1 MHAGAARWQPCDFR
15 RVPSSVSP
23 RFAPIFIAS
32 FIHTGRHLRPAR
44 STPMRAQSDSW
55 LVLPLLPIFLIGVPP
70 MLLFSLLGFPGIV
83 ILGVLLICVGLTERL
98 EANSDFNQQI
108 IVHGYARQSERNLQ
122 ASTLH
127 SAVRFATLV
136 DLAGAGLITVG
147 LLGFYYLG

>member
-1 MHAGAARWQPCDFR
+1 
-15 RVPSSVSP
+15 
-23 RFAPIFIAS
+23 
-32 FIHTGRHLRPAR
+32 
-44 STPMRAQSDSW
+44 MRTQSDSW

-122 ASTLH
+122 ASQLH
-127 SAVRFATLV
+127 SATRFATLI
-136 DLAGAGLITVG
+136 DLAGAGLIAVG
-147 LLGFYYLG
+147 LLGFIYFG